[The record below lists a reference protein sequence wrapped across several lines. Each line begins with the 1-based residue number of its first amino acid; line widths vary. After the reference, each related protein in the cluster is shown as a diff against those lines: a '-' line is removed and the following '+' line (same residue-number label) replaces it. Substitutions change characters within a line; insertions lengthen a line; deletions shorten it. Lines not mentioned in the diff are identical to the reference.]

1 MLNTIKSVSYTH
13 LKKGDE
19 MYLDIAIGVVILF
32 SLLYGFKNGLFVE
45 FIAIFGVVINFII
58 AKKYTPAVI
67 DFLNLSKDKDRYF
80 VVYVVTFWA
89 VYIILGII
97 ISLIR
102 GSLNNQG
109 KGIIT
114 RFLGGVLGAIKGLF
128 LALIILL
135 IFNYSAD
142 IFKSLRKY
150 SSGSYVN
157 KLFLEKAPELEEY
170 IPDVFQAKLKELKNG
185 ELVDKY
191 IDKLF

>member
-1 MLNTIKSVSYTH
+1 
-13 LKKGDE
+13 

-80 VVYVVTFWA
+80 V

-157 KLFLEKAPELEEY
+157 KLFLEKASELEEY

>member
-1 MLNTIKSVSYTH
+1 
-13 LKKGDE
+13 

-80 VVYVVTFWA
+80 IVYVVTFWA

-97 ISLIR
+97 VSLIR
-102 GSLNNQG
+102 NSLNNQG
-109 KGIIT
+109 KGLIT
-114 RFLGGVLGAIKGLF
+114 RLLGGVLGTIKGLF

-142 IFKSLRKY
+142 IFKGLKKY
-150 SSGSYVN
+150 SAGSYTN

>member
-1 MLNTIKSVSYTH
+1 M
-13 LKKGDE
+13 D
-19 MYLDIAIGVVILF
+19 YL
-32 SLLYGFKNGLFVE
+32 YGLFVE

-157 KLFLEKAPELEEY
+157 KLFLEKASGSYVNKLFLEKAPELEEY
-170 IPDVFQAKLKELKNG
+170 IPDVFQAKLKELKKG